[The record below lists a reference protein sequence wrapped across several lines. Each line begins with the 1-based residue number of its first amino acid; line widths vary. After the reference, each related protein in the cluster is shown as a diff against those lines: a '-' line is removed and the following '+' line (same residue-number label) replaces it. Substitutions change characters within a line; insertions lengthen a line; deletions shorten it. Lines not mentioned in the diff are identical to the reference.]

1 MPIQFKIH
9 KLGALKNTTFE
20 YKPFMIFSG
29 DSGLGKSYAAFLSYF
44 FVNSMMG
51 EAALV
56 SFIEEVLGKNASEIN
71 QLNQYNITIS
81 AQQYKKWLNKN
92 ASRFIGY
99 LIGNEGLEA
108 EVEIDFNFPDFTI
121 GYKLV
126 EDTGEKDIITYLNGN
141 EGSPYKKTRPN
152 INLLAIISQGYLS
165 ESLLNIGYQRN
176 MLLPP
181 ARAALMGASI
191 STTNAIMSIGMYKE
205 FVEVLDL
212 VLSASYNETL
222 CPPYLLDAISD
233 ILKGNLVRQDG
244 RLYYEFN
251 GTKLPIS
258 AAASSIKELSPLFL
272 LLQRYRAAELSVLI
286 EEPEAH
292 LHPRMQIKVADL
304 IAHAV
309 NDGASFQVTT
319 HSDYFMGR
327 INDLL
332 KLHYIKSNVSAE
344 DYNALC
350 NQNGLDGELT
360 LNPDKLG
367 AYYFKR
373 REDGSVEIITQEPSK
388 GIPFDTFS
396 DVVQQTTTVSFALD
410 DFIEE
415 HNL

>member
-1 MPIQFKIH
+1 M
-9 KLGALKNTTFE
+9 
-20 YKPFMIFSG
+20 
-29 DSGLGKSYAAFLSYF
+29 
-44 FVNSMMG
+44 
-51 EAALV
+51 
-56 SFIEEVLGKNASEIN
+56 
-71 QLNQYNITIS
+71 
-81 AQQYKKWLNKN
+81 
-92 ASRFIGY
+92 
-99 LIGNEGLEA
+99 
-108 EVEIDFNFPDFTI
+108 
-121 GYKLV
+121 
-126 EDTGEKDIITYLNGN
+126 
-141 EGSPYKKTRPN
+141 
-152 INLLAIISQGYLS
+152 
-165 ESLLNIGYQRN
+165 
-176 MLLPP
+176 
-181 ARAALMGASI
+181 
-191 STTNAIMSIGMYKE
+191 
-205 FVEVLDL
+205 
-212 VLSASYNETL
+212 
-222 CPPYLLDAISD
+222 
-233 ILKGNLVRQDG
+233 
-244 RLYYEFN
+244 
-251 GTKLPIS
+251 
-258 AAASSIKELSPLFL
+258 

-292 LHPRMQIKVADL
+292 LHSRMQIKVADL